1 MKRIAAL
8 ALGTAAVLAAPTAF
22 AGGPVVPVA
31 EPVVAAPA
39 PVAVVAPATGDW
51 NGGYLGAQLGY
62 ADGGDVDGDGAL
74 GGIHGGYRWDL
85 GRTVLGV
92 EGAYNS
98 ADVSSDDDAI
108 KLDNLATLT
117 GQVGYDLG
125 RTLVYAKGGVAYGD
139 GDFLGQDSASDYGY
153 TAGLGVDYQLNQNWT
168 VGGEVSTYV
177 FDDFDDTGV
186 SYNPTAVQ
194 LKAAYNF

>member
-1 MKRIAAL
+1 MKRIAVL
-8 ALGTAAVLAAPTAF
+8 ALGTAVLTAPAF
-22 AGGPVVPVA
+22 AGGPVVPVE

-39 PVAVVAPATGDW
+39 PVAVVPVTGDW

-85 GRTVLGV
+85 GRTVLGA
-92 EGAYNS
+92 ELAYNS
-98 ADVSSDDDAI
+98 ADVSNDAEDI
-108 KLDNLATLT
+108 KLDNLATLK

-125 RTLVYAKGGVAYGD
+125 RTLVYASAGVAYGQ
-139 GDFLGQDSASDYGY
+139 GDFAGNTDADDYGY
-153 TAGLGVDYQLNQNWT
+153 TLGLGVDYAVNQNWT
-168 VGGEVSTYV
+168 VGGEVSTYA

-186 SYNPTAVQ
+186 SYNPTSVQ
-194 LKAAYNF
+194 LKAAYHF